1 MKFENFVKKAVP
13 YGVTI
18 LTKSDGNWLFANG
31 IFAKIPD
38 MLGTIGRISNDPE
51 TVQILNGHLYE
62 SELHGE
68 AFLTGA
74 VLEKP
79 DGKNKDIIRVFT
91 TRSGVPVRITND
103 QFGMIEKKDMC
114 VIAEFMDGDTY
125 SKALLVGPPDELD
138 YFEPEAIILGMEE

>member
-1 MKFENFVKKAVP
+1 MKRRKCQKQNVHHVVEEREVNIMKFENFVKKAVP

-31 IFAKIPD
+31 IFANIPD

-68 AFLTGA
+68 AF
-74 VLEKP
+74 
-79 DGKNKDIIRVFT
+79 
-91 TRSGVPVRITND
+91 
-103 QFGMIEKKDMC
+103 
-114 VIAEFMDGDTY
+114 
-125 SKALLVGPPDELD
+125 
-138 YFEPEAIILGMEE
+138 